1 MSISLDL
8 NTNLFLVQDGVVAP
22 ILKTPI
28 LSSMIPPIEPYIK
41 DLKFR
46 FNATGM
52 VRTLIT
58 KATKKGST
66 KKKPC
71 ICEGQNRETYLR
83 LKRHLVLDIL
93 STYNEKLLNCLKP
106 ARMTLQ
112 NFTKTLASSV
122 ARHIQ
127 FLQLANNG

>member
-1 MSISLDL
+1 
-8 NTNLFLVQDGVVAP
+8 
-22 ILKTPI
+22 
-28 LSSMIPPIEPYIK
+28 MIPPIEPYIK

-52 VRTLIT
+52 VRTPIT

-66 KKKPC
+66 KKKLEVAGFSNHVFVKIRIEKP
-71 ICEGQNRETYLR
+71 ISVR

-93 STYNEKLLNCLKP
+93 STHNEKLLNRGLKP